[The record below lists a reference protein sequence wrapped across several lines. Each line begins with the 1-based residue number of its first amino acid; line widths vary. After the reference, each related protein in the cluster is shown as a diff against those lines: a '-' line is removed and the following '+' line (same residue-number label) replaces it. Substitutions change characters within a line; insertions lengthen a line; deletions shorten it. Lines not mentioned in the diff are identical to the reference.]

1 MTNRSS
7 GNLISMDSKRK
18 REWTFIVL
26 NHFSKEL
33 VGFLC
38 EAASAEN
45 LHFTQRKDEMGI
57 FTEAEANQII
67 ALIHELKDDENAIH
81 KINEKNGIE
90 DWVSGKYFDFEKAKV
105 KFE

>member
-18 REWTFIVL
+18 REWTVIVL

-38 EAASAEN
+38 KNATADN
-45 LHFTQRKDEMGI
+45 LHFTQRKEELGI
-57 FTEAEANQII
+57 FTETEENEII
-67 ALIHELKDDENAIH
+67 DSIHELKDDENVIH
-81 KINEKNGIE
+81 KTDEKTGIE

>member
-18 REWTFIVL
+18 REWTVIVL
-26 NHFSKEL
+26 SHFSKEL

-67 ALIHELKDDENAIH
+67 DSIHELKDDENAIH
-81 KINEKNGIE
+81 KTDEKTSSE
-90 DWVSGKYFDFEKAKV
+90 DWVSRKYFDFEKAKV

>member
-1 MTNRSS
+1 M
-7 GNLISMDSKRK
+7 
-18 REWTFIVL
+18 L

-38 EAASAEN
+38 KNATADN
-45 LHFTQRKDEMGI
+45 LHFTQRKEELGI
-57 FTEAEANQII
+57 FTETEANQII

-81 KINEKNGIE
+81 KINKKNGIE